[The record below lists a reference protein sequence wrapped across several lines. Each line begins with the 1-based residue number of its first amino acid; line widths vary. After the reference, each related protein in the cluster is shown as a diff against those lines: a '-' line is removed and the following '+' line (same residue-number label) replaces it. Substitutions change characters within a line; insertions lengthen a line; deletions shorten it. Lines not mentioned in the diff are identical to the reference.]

1 MSLKYAYHVTF
12 FKKIWTSYF
21 KCFQLL
27 RWIEITYSIVH
38 FKTGSTQLNTAS
50 WYFRPTHTH
59 TFPLHTHTFPLHAHG
74 EALLVATVLAAV
86 SLSLVYQ
93 ALLVVSTRVGEV
105 FTHGPLEEA
114 FAPLTAVHAVVLSC
128 GNTIQS
134 ISTHMHKHTYTSM
147 SPCTQKRHPREK
159 KTDCRL

>member
-1 MSLKYAYHVTF
+1 M
-12 FKKIWTSYF
+12 
-21 KCFQLL
+21 
-27 RWIEITYSIVH
+27 
-38 FKTGSTQLNTAS
+38 
-50 WYFRPTHTH
+50 
-59 TFPLHTHTFPLHAHG
+59 
-74 EALLVATVLAAV
+74 VATVLAAV

-134 ISTHMHKHTYTSM
+134 ISTHMHKHTHTTM
-147 SPCTQKRHPREK
+147 SPCTQKRHPQEK
-159 KTDCRL
+159 TRLQIIIVVGFLFSTAE